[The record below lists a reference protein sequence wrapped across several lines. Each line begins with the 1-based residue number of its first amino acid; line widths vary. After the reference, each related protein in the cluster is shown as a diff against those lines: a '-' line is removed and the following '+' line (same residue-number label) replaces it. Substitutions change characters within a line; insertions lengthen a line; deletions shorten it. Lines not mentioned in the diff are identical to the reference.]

1 MGMAQT
7 LVFIANSAKM
17 EKRVCILRCS
27 PTLYIYMLYYNYL
40 YIYMYIYLL
49 ISLNFS
55 YLWRFVVV
63 FGIDLL
69 NGPWARVA
77 DAESCKIA
85 DGESWGHTGWWG
97 TARFSFFY
105 FRSLP
110 RRGWWMP
117 DGLTKQ
123 STHHGSATIACMQKI
138 SEACFFTFS
147 LRCESMPSWLSS
159 SPRSSFS
166 PFFLTLTE
174 HLL

>member
-40 YIYMYIYLL
+40 YIYVYIYLL

-85 DGESWGHTGWWG
+85 DGESWGHTG
-97 TARFSFFY
+97 
-105 FRSLP
+105 
-110 RRGWWMP
+110 
-117 DGLTKQ
+117 
-123 STHHGSATIACMQKI
+123 
-138 SEACFFTFS
+138 
-147 LRCESMPSWLSS
+147 
-159 SPRSSFS
+159 
-166 PFFLTLTE
+166 
-174 HLL
+174 